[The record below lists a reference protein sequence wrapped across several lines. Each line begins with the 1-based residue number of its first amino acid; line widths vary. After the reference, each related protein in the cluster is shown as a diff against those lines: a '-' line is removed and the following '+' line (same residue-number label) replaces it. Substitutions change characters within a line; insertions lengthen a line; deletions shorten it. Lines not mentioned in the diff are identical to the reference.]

1 MELACLV
8 EAAFLHFEVLDA
20 RDLRALALYGL
31 HGAGIVDL
39 DTFLCCQDKVVLGSA
54 HLAFLFK
61 ADNVH
66 FLGTQAL
73 CSEGAV
79 EAYAATAHD
88 NDLLANLACVEAKG
102 SLAQKFHGLYG
113 LVGIGNGQAVFCGNT
128 GSQDDGIVALFDFL
142 HGDVHA
148 NLCVH
153 AGTHAGLK
161 HKAHFAV
168 YHVPG
173 QTEVRHA
180 IAGNAAKHGIGLVD
194 DHFVAK
200 EGQVV
205 GRGQAGKAAA
215 DDGDLLACGGQV
227 LEKTGALLG
236 ECLGRALKG
245 ADVQS
250 TVLLLPV
257 AHVHAKMGAHAAGDA
272 GEGVFGAQVAQ
283 GFREFALFNQA
294 VHLLDAVADGTGV
307 LAGRGAELLFQLGT
321 EHHGSGDFAAI
332 SGGHDYT
339 P

>member
-1 MELACLV
+1 MDLN
-8 EAAFLHFEVLDA
+8 AFP
-20 RDLRALALYGL
+20 GS
-31 HGAGIVDL
+31 
-39 DTFLCCQDKVVLGSA
+39 QDKVVLGSA

-66 FLGTQAL
+66 FLCTQAFG
-73 CSEGAV
+73 CEGAV

-128 GSQDDGIVALFDFL
+128 GSQDDGIVALLDFL

-148 NLCVH
+148 NLRVH

-168 YHVPG
+168 HHIPG
-173 QTEVRHA
+173 QTEVRHTV
-180 IAGNAAKHGIGLVD
+180 AGNAAKHVIGLVD
-194 DHFVAK
+194 DHFMA
-200 EGQVV
+200 EQGEVV
-205 GRGQAGKAAA
+205 GRGKAGRAAA
-215 DDGDLLACGGQV
+215 NDCHLLAGSGEV
-227 LEKTGALLG
+227 FEKTGALFGKIL
-236 ECLGRALKG
+236 CCALKG
-245 ADVQS
+245 ADVQGA
-250 TVLLLPV
+250 VLFLPV
-257 AHVHAKMGAHAAGDA
+257 AHIHAKMRAHAAGDA